1 VLPAG
6 PPNESAIFFATI
18 AAPRLQRRNLES
30 PIVDASSAIHR
41 SVTPKTDSTAMNQ
54 SSDIFTW
61 KERNT
66 IILVLIIL
74 LGLFLAYAMRGI
86 TGAILGTIVMYTIF
100 RPVNMWMVEKLKW
113 RRPLVA
119 ALLIFASFV
128 IIVMPF
134 LGLGKMLIEK
144 AAELQQNP
152 GWIDN
157 IVKKIN
163 EFAGDRFGKPDFL
176 QEQLEK
182 SMSYVGTLFTTLLT
196 GTLGIF
202 LDIAIMYFL
211 LYFMLINFRGFERG
225 LLRYSPFTT
234 ENAIQFGQ
242 EMRNITY
249 SNVLGQLFIAIIQ
262 GASLSLGY
270 VIFGYGDP
278 LFWGVICAIL
288 AFIPL
293 LGPPLIFIP
302 AAIIAFTQGDNFAA
316 IGLLIYGFV
325 VVINIDNV
333 LRLIIARR
341 LGDIH
346 PIITIVGVIIGI
358 PLFGVMGLVF
368 GPLLLS
374 YFLLAVRIYEINKRE
389 ETCP

>member
-1 VLPAG
+1 
-6 PPNESAIFFATI
+6 
-18 AAPRLQRRNLES
+18 
-30 PIVDASSAIHR
+30 
-41 SVTPKTDSTAMNQ
+41 MNQ

>member
-1 VLPAG
+1 
-6 PPNESAIFFATI
+6 
-18 AAPRLQRRNLES
+18 
-30 PIVDASSAIHR
+30 
-41 SVTPKTDSTAMNQ
+41 MNQ
-54 SSDIFTW
+54 PNDIFTK

-74 LGLFLAYAMRGI
+74 LGLFLVYAMRGI

-100 RPVNMWMVEKLKW
+100 RPVNMWLVETRKW

-119 ALLIFASFV
+119 ALIIFISFV

-144 AAELQQNP
+144 AVALQQNP
-152 GWIDN
+152 EWIGN

-182 SMSYVGTLFTTLLT
+182 STSYVGTLFTTLLT

-249 SNVLGQLFIAIIQ
+249 SNVLGQLFISIIQ

-270 VIFGYGDP
+270 VIFGYADAF
-278 LFWGVICAIL
+278 FWGVICAIL

-333 LRLIIARR
+333 LRLIIAKR

-374 YFLLAVRIYEINKRE
+374 YFLLTFRIYEINKRE